1 MAEFKEGDEVFCIAG
16 PEKLMARLSLG
27 WPLAFKPWRGKVTT
41 AFPGIFYS
49 ICRDGDDEVIRADP
63 DEVFSNREDA
73 LANFLL
79 VFMLRETNISGEL
92 ARCRQK
98 ILWVS
103 EELKKEK
110 GKFKK

>member
-16 PEKLMARLSLG
+16 PEKLMAQLSLG
-27 WPLAFKPWRGKVTT
+27 WPLAFKPWCGKVIT
-41 AFPGIFYS
+41 AFPGRFYY
-49 ICRDGDDEVIRADP
+49 ICRNDDDEVIRANP
-63 DEVFSNREDA
+63 NEVFSNREDA

-79 VFMLRETNISGEL
+79 VFMLRETDISGEL
-92 ARCRQK
+92 ARCRQNV
-98 ILWVS
+98 LWVS